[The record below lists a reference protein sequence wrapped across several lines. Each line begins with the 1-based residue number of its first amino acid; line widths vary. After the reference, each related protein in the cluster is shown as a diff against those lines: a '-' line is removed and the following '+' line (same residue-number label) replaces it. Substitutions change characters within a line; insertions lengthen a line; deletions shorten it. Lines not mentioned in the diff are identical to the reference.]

1 MYIMEK
7 KIPVLG
13 IMLGDHA
20 GSSPEMAAKVLLAE
34 HDEFVPVLVGNKA
47 RFNISCAAVEG
58 AEKLNLIDWD
68 GKTRP
73 VFRADPM
80 DIYFFDVPAGPDI
93 QFSHITHDSGKIQ
106 YDTIAESVR
115 LNRAGLIDGLLMAPI
130 TKAAFHA
137 AGYDYSTEFDLFAE
151 LYDVPEVTSVVAAET
166 YFRATVVGHCAFKDI
181 YSKITTEKVE
191 ATIRRLI
198 ENMKYFVDAKDC
210 HVAVAALNPHAGE
223 NGLFGDEEATVLQ
236 PAIDRVRA
244 DGYDV
249 IGPWPCDTAINRVKD
264 GAANGIVF
272 MYHDQGNIAQKAAEF
287 GGLRLIYVGY
297 PGTILSVGH
306 GPAYGKAGKGTA
318 DPTNLIA
325 SMKMLYKISLAKMQ

>member
-1 MYIMEK
+1 MEK
-7 KIPVLG
+7 IIPVLG

-34 HDEFVPVLVGNKA
+34 RDEFIPVLVGNKE
-47 RFNISCAAVEG
+47 RFNISRAAVAG
-58 AEKLNLIDWD
+58 ADKLNLIDWD
-68 GKTRP
+68 GKTRRA
-73 VFRADPM
+73 FRADPM
-80 DIYFFDVPAGPDI
+80 DIYFYDIPAGADI
-93 QFSHITHDSGKIQ
+93 QFSHITPDSGKMQ
-106 YDTIAESVR
+106 YDMIAESVR
-115 LNRAGLIDGLLMAPI
+115 LNRAGMIDGLLMAPI

-137 AGYDYSTEFDLFAE
+137 AGYNYSTEFDLFAE
-151 LYDVPEVTSVVAAET
+151 LYGVPEVTSVVAAET

-181 YSKITTEKVE
+181 YSLITVDRVE

-198 ENMKYFVDAKDC
+198 ENMKYFMDAKDC

-223 NGLFGDEEATVLQ
+223 NGLFGDEESTVLQ

-249 IGPWPCDTAINRVKD
+249 FGPWPCDTAINRVKD

-272 MYHDQGNIAQKAAEF
+272 LYHDQGNIAQKAAEF

-318 DPTNLIA
+318 DPSNLIA
-325 SMKMLYKISLAKMQ
+325 SMKTLYKITLAKMQ